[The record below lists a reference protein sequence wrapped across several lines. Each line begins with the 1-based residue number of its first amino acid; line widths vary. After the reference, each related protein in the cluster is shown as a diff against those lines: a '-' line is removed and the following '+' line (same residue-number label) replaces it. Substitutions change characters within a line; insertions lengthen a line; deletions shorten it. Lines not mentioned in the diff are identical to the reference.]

1 MMQSKTAM
9 KSLWRTSVIALAGL
23 SLSACSLF
31 GDEDEEIT
39 VAPLQPV
46 SQQVDTRIKW
56 ERSVGDGVG
65 EYFSRLNPTVAYGK
79 VFAADRQGM
88 VKALDKETGETLW
101 QVDLH
106 DLIEINEGVD
116 EGWFSGLFS
125 SPFPARIS
133 GGLVAQ
139 YNKLFLGTENG
150 DVIAIDTETG
160 ELVWHVEVGNEVTS
174 DPAVGE
180 GMVVVHTVGGK
191 VLSLSADTGEQN
203 WVYEYQT
210 PTLTLRGASAPS
222 IVSGGVVLGDS
233 SGRASVLIGT
243 NGQQAW
249 SQAVGD
255 PSGATELEAL
265 ADIDS
270 NPVIVGGVIYMIAYN
285 GELAALELRS
295 GEVRWKRDYSAY
307 ENLHIDGASIYLTDA
322 NSHVFGLDLRGGIE
336 QWSNNEL
343 FGRALTGPTMVSN
356 HLVLGDFEGYL
367 HWLSPSSGEII
378 GRMELGGDGIYA
390 QPVVDGNTLYVQTRD
405 GDLYAIEVN

>member
-1 MMQSKTAM
+1 MQSKTAM
-9 KSLWRTSVIALAGL
+9 KSLFRTSLIALAGL

-31 GDEDEEIT
+31 GDDDEEIT

-46 SQQVDTRIKW
+46 SQQVDTCIKW

-79 VFAADRQGM
+79 VFAADRQGV
-88 VKALDKETGETLW
+88 VKAFDKETGKTLW
-101 QVDLH
+101 EVELH

-116 EGWFSGLFS
+116 DGWFSGLFS

-150 DVIAIDTETG
+150 DVVAIDTETG
-160 ELVWHVEVGNEVTS
+160 ELAWHAEVGNEVTS

-180 GMVVVHTVGGK
+180 GMVVVHTTGGK
-191 VLSLSADTGEQN
+191 VISLSADTGEQN
-203 WVYEYQT
+203 WVHEYQT

-222 IVSGGVVLGDS
+222 IVSGGVILGDS

-249 SQAVGD
+249 TQAVGD
-255 PSGATELEAL
+255 PTGATELEAL

-270 NPVIVGGVIYMIAYN
+270 NPVVVGGVIYMIAYN

-307 ENLHIDGASIYLTDA
+307 ENLHINGGSIYLTDS

-343 FGRALTGPTMVSN
+343 FGRALTGPTIVNN
-356 HLVLGDFEGYL
+356 HLALGDFEGYL

-378 GRMELGGDGIYA
+378 GRMDLGGDGIYA
-390 QPVVDGNTLYVQTRD
+390 QPVVDGNTIYVQTRD